1 MGYASQAASTG
12 ADTTS
17 TTAAAVT
24 DSPLRIGILDND
36 ALALD
41 SIARMLESQSR
52 RLRRRVTI
60 WSTTSPAYAIQE
72 CRMTGNGQDK
82 TDIML
87 IDMALNGVTGPQI
100 ASLILSRS
108 PHTVIIGM
116 TSYNLDTY
124 RQAAAHAGIVT
135 LLDKATFGQGL
146 LDTIEKIADEQQTAA
161 ETSPTVNAH
170 GNDTKPL
177 SDIERSIVALSLG
190 ALSSKQIGARM
201 GITADTVSS
210 HRRNIKRKLGVD
222 TWLEAMDY
230 CRSMHIV

>member
-1 MGYASQAASTG
+1 MNHENPVEDSGKETASAS
-12 ADTTS
+12 
-17 TTAAAVT
+17 AVT
-24 DSPLRIGILDND
+24 DSLLRIGILDND

-41 SIARMLESQSR
+41 SITRMLESQSR
-52 RLRRRVTI
+52 RLHRKVTI

-72 CRMTGNGQDK
+72 CRMTGNWQGK
-82 TDIML
+82 TDILL

-146 LDTIEKIADEQQTAA
+146 LDTIKKIADEQQTAA
-161 ETSPTVNAH
+161 ETAPTSNTRNHV
-170 GNDTKPL
+170 TKPL
-177 SDIERSIVALSLG
+177 SDIERTIVALSLG

-210 HRRNIKRKLGVD
+210 HRRNIKRKLGVA